1 MFIPKLNSK
10 CVFKYPFD
18 GGKLPLAECFGKKK
32 KKAHFLVCSATADSI
47 FISVFPTKC
56 SKVTVVLM

>member
-18 GGKLPLAECFGKKK
+18 GGKWPLAEFFGKKK